1 MLAFY
6 DRSDFADVVKKWYD
20 GYREVLCYGIA
31 FYKKNCKITVKKTK
45 DRIVEY
51 KEEENMF
58 CRNCGKPIDPNAAV
72 CINCGFSNGTGD
84 NYCPNCGNATNVG
97 MTYCT
102 MCGASLVNQRP
113 MVEQKSKL
121 AGGLLGIF
129 LGSLGVHNFY
139 LGYTTKAVIQLVL
152 TVATCGIGS
161 IISGIWGFIEGILIL
176 TGSINTDGR
185 GIPLKE

>member
-1 MLAFY
+1 
-6 DRSDFADVVKKWYD
+6 
-20 GYREVLCYGIA
+20 
-31 FYKKNCKITVKKTK
+31 
-45 DRIVEY
+45 
-51 KEEENMF
+51 MF

-129 LGSLGVHNFY
+129 LGSLGVHNFCSDGGNLWNRKYY
-139 LGYTTKAVIQLVL
+139 LRNM
-152 TVATCGIGS
+152 GIYRRNFDLDRQYQYRRKRNS
-161 IISGIWGFIEGILIL
+161 AERIEHLKYFGILYTRAYIEMEVQACGLPITIL
-176 TGSINTDGR
+176 Y
-185 GIPLKE
+185 GIPDALTI

>member
-1 MLAFY
+1 
-6 DRSDFADVVKKWYD
+6 
-20 GYREVLCYGIA
+20 
-31 FYKKNCKITVKKTK
+31 
-45 DRIVEY
+45 
-51 KEEENMF
+51 MF

-84 NYCPNCGNATNVG
+84 NHCPNCGNATNVG

-102 MCGASLVNQRP
+102 MCGASLMNQRP

-161 IISGIWGFIEGILIL
+161 IILRDMGIYRGNPHFDREYQYGWKRNPTQRVAHIKYFDILYTRLYIEM
-176 TGSINTDGR
+176 
-185 GIPLKE
+185 EV

>member
-1 MLAFY
+1 
-6 DRSDFADVVKKWYD
+6 
-20 GYREVLCYGIA
+20 
-31 FYKKNCKITVKKTK
+31 
-45 DRIVEY
+45 
-51 KEEENMF
+51 MF

-129 LGSLGVHNFY
+129 LGSLGVIIFIWD
-139 LGYTTKAVIQLVL
+139 IQQKRLFSL
-152 TVATCGIGS
+152 
-161 IISGIWGFIEGILIL
+161 F
-176 TGSINTDGR
+176 
-185 GIPLKE
+185 

>member
-1 MLAFY
+1 
-6 DRSDFADVVKKWYD
+6 
-20 GYREVLCYGIA
+20 
-31 FYKKNCKITVKKTK
+31 
-45 DRIVEY
+45 
-51 KEEENMF
+51 MF

-152 TVATCGIGS
+152 TVATC
-161 IISGIWGFIEGILIL
+161 
-176 TGSINTDGR
+176 
-185 GIPLKE
+185 

>member
-1 MLAFY
+1 
-6 DRSDFADVVKKWYD
+6 
-20 GYREVLCYGIA
+20 
-31 FYKKNCKITVKKTK
+31 
-45 DRIVEY
+45 
-51 KEEENMF
+51 MF

-129 LGSLGVHNFY
+129 LVFFILLQISDGG
-139 LGYTTKAVIQLVL
+139 
-152 TVATCGIGS
+152 TVPFS
-161 IISGIWGFIEGILIL
+161 VWLI
-176 TGSINTDGR
+176 R
-185 GIPLKE
+185 